1 MQETV
6 TLFRC
11 PNQSC
16 RVPHAVPGDIKE
28 LYRTL
33 RDDPSPAWQVVNV
46 SDVLIPDTS
55 FAAME
60 S

>member
-33 RDDPSPAWQVVNV
+33 INPGPAWQVVNV
-46 SDVLIPDTS
+46 SDVLIPDIS